1 MNFVIQKT
9 RPYLFAAVAAFLFA
23 ISTAHAQGLNNNAW
37 APQASNRA
45 AIAALMRQVE
55 QDGSASN
62 SGALGYAGSS
72 VTQLI
77 CGSNS
82 GEGTGGSSANAQAN
96 SSCIILNNSDGAL
109 NINQDSEGE
118 QSADA
123 NSTETVNVD
132 ETINNTGNADD
143 VLAALEGE

>member
-1 MNFVIQKT
+1 MNILYNIKGTLIITALVSSIFVRAPT
-9 RPYLFAAVAAFLFA
+9 W
-23 ISTAHAQGLNNNAW
+23 AQGLNNNAW
-37 APQASNRA
+37 SPQPSNRA
-45 AIAALMRQVE
+45 AIASLIRQVE
-55 QDGSASN
+55 QDDTSSS
-62 SGALGYAGSS
+62 SGALGFVGSN

-109 NINQDSEGE
+109 NINQDSDGE

-123 NSTETVNVD
+123 NSTAITTID
-132 ETINNTGNADD
+132 ETINETNGTDE
-143 VLAALEGE
+143 VLATLAGE

>member
-1 MNFVIQKT
+1 MSLIIQKVN
-9 RPYLFAAVAAFLFA
+9 PYGFAVVASFIFA
-23 ISTAHAQGLNNNAW
+23 ISTAHAQGQNNNAW
-37 APQASNRA
+37 APQTSNRA
-45 AIAALMRQVE
+45 AIASLIRQVE
-55 QDGSASN
+55 QEGSNAN

-82 GEGTGGSSANAQAN
+82 GEGTEGSSANAQAN

-109 NINQDSEGE
+109 NINQDSDGE

-123 NSTETVNVD
+123 NSTDTVNVD
-132 ETINNTGNADD
+132 ETINEANDADD
-143 VLAALEGE
+143 VLATLAGE

>member
-1 MNFVIQKT
+1 MT
-9 RPYLFAAVAAFLFA
+9 RLYNVSPLIMAAAVTVAFVSA
-23 ISTAHAQGLNNNAW
+23 PAWAQGLNNNAW
-37 APQASNRA
+37 TPQASNRA
-45 AIAALMRQVE
+45 AVAALIRQVE
-55 QDGSASN
+55 QDDGASSN

-123 NSTETVNVD
+123 NSTETTNID
-132 ETINNTGNADD
+132 ETINGANNVDD
-143 VLAALEGE
+143 VLATLAGD